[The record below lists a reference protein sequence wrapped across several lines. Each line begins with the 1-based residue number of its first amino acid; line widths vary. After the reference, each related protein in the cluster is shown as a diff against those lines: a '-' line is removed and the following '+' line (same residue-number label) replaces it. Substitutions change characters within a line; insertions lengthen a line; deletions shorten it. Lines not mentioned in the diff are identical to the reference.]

1 MAQYLGIVDISWR
14 GVNIPVEKGAQIKPG
29 GIQNNA
35 VVFGRQVGR
44 AQEWMASEITATT
57 HLARG
62 QRLSDLY
69 ASGEGEL
76 QVRCDT
82 GQTFVFADAF
92 LTERPTITSGEGGK
106 IEMKWMAGAP
116 EELIDG

>member
-1 MAQYLGIVDISWR
+1 MAQYLGIVDLVWR
-14 GVNIPVEKGAQIKPG
+14 GTRIPVEKGAQIKLG

-44 AQEWMASEITATT
+44 AQEWVGSEVTATT

-62 QRLSDLY
+62 QKFTDLY
-69 ASGEGEL
+69 STSEGEL
-76 QVRCDT
+76 QVICDT
-82 GQTFVFADAF
+82 GQTYVFADAF
-92 LTERPTITSGEGGK
+92 LTERPQITSGEGGK
-106 IEMKWMAGAP
+106 IEMKWMAGVP